1 MPEQLTPSGAT
12 TGADPTPQ
20 ELEEILAKLEFF
32 LHMDEADALPLEEEE
47 EDGDE
52 R

>member
-1 MPEQLTPSGAT
+1 MSEQPTLSGAP

-32 LHMDEADALPLEEEE
+32 LHMDEADVLPLEEEA

-52 R
+52 K

>member
-1 MPEQLTPSGAT
+1 MPEQQTAPGVA

-32 LHMDEADALPLEEEE
+32 LHMDEAEALPLEEEA

-52 R
+52 